1 MLNESLV
8 LQYANYMNNNKHHVV
23 YIYTK
28 GRMYKRNREEVED
41 NRLIPLS
48 QLYDCYKINYYG
60 HKIEFLD
67 FDSLSLEKIDYYH
80 TDGYNYFVIVGE
92 DNYILFSNELDI
104 TLMDKE
110 PSWVLKNYSSKHI
123 KKLYDT
129 IDNLQK
135 KLDELDNKITIL
147 SHKNNDYSIG
157 VPHNKWV
164 RFPSS
169 LPDDVNSSLP
179 DDINYKYSGVT
190 IRDNSPLVFDNQ
202 YYSIKDDTK

>member
-1 MLNESLV
+1 MINESLV

-28 GRMYKRNREEVED
+28 GRMYKKNQERVED

-48 QLYDCYKINYYG
+48 QLCDYYKINYYG

-67 FDSLSLEKIDYYH
+67 FDSLSLEKIEYYY

-92 DNYILFSNELDI
+92 DNYILFSNELDV

-110 PSWVLKNYSSKHI
+110 SSWMLKNYSSKHV

-129 IDNLQK
+129 IDELQK
-135 KLDELDNKITIL
+135 KVDELDNKIKNL
-147 SHKNNDYSIG
+147 PYANNDYITG
-157 VPHNKWV
+157 APHSKCV
-164 RFPSS
+164 SFPSS
-169 LPDDVNSSLP
+169 LPDDVNF
-179 DDINYKYSGVT
+179 NYSGVT
-190 IRDNSPLVFDNQ
+190 IRDNSSLVFDNQ
-202 YYSIKDDTK
+202 YHIIRDNKK